1 MVTLMTIKKSIAITL
16 FSIGL
21 AFSTQAFATNLGP
34 VISQAYEIVLQN
46 FRAPATENGS
56 VSFKKCD
63 DCERVT
69 VRVTAGTRY
78 TINGKTVKLQDFRK
92 AISRV
97 NNRGGAP
104 MTVLHHLESDTIEMI
119 NVSL

>member
-34 VISQAYEIVLQN
+34 VISQAYEIVL
-46 FRAPATENGS
+46 ENGS

-92 AISRV
+92 AISRA
-97 NNRGGAP
+97 NNRGGVP

>member
-1 MVTLMTIKKSIAITL
+1 MVNLMKIKTLMAVTLL
-16 FSIGL
+16 SIGL
-21 AFSTQAFATNLGP
+21 TFATQTVATNLGP
-34 VISQAYEIVLQN
+34 VISQAYEIVLEN

-97 NNRGGAP
+97 NNRGGVP
-104 MTVLHHLESDTIEMI
+104 MTVLHHLESDTIELI

>member
-1 MVTLMTIKKSIAITL
+1 MVNLMTIKNSIAITL

-21 AFSTQAFATNLGP
+21 AFATQAAATNLGP
-34 VISQAYEIVLQN
+34 VISQAYELTLSN

-56 VSFKKCD
+56 VSFKECD
-63 DCERVT
+63 DCERMT

-78 TINGKTVKLQDFRK
+78 TINGKTVRLQDFRK

-97 NNRGGAP
+97 NNRDGVG
-104 MTVLHHLESDTIEMI
+104 MTVLHHLESDTIELI